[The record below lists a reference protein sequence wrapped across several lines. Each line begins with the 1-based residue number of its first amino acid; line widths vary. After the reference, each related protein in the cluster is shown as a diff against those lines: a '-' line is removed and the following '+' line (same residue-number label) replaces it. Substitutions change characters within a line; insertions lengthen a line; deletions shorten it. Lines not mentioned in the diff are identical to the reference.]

1 MAPDNVPAPSA
12 ELEVV
17 ATVDAVATAI
27 LTCSAVASLSATGW
41 SPVATYLP
49 GRRVDGVR
57 LVDGRVQVA
66 VIAAFGAT
74 VPELVGQVR
83 TAVASVV
90 GVGPVDVTVVD
101 VQTPADRVDALQT
114 LALPSGPASYGP
126 VASTPPLLP

>member
-1 MAPDNVPAPSA
+1 MAPDNVPAPPA

-126 VASTPPLLP
+126 AASTPPLLP